1 MKELDDVLVHY
12 LDHCYASS
20 SEEAKAAFRRLLEC
34 AEPDILSFL
43 IRRERPVDE
52 ELARVVD
59 AVCEAY
65 RPDHS

>member
-20 SEEAKAAFRRLLEC
+20 SKSEQAAVRRLLEC
-34 AEPDILSFL
+34 DEPDILAFL
-43 IRRERPVDE
+43 VRRERPVDE
-52 ELARVVD
+52 EVASVVD